1 MESYEGLC
9 ASETNSEVGSEW
21 PESKA
26 ACFPQT
32 AFHHCCIKS
41 HLTNL
46 VNAAGSWGEKS
57 FVFLERSHCED
68 RQ

>member
-1 MESYEGLC
+1 MLKGCVLQKLC
-9 ASETNSEVGSEW
+9 ASETLKWGVSGQRV
-21 PESKA
+21 KQL

-57 FVFLERSHCED
+57 FVFLEKSL
-68 RQ
+68 